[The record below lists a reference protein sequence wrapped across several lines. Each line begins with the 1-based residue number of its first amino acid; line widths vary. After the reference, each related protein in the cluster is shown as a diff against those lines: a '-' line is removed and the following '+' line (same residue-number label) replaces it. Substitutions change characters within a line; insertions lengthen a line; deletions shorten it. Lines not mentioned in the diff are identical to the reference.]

1 MFHADKLEERHLRL
15 KNYEISKGKNNKAGV
30 VKRLERSVRDASRD
44 LAEARL
50 PYNDLKRNNALG
62 KAILD
67 AIAPFAKDEDF
78 IANVKSATD
87 TLTDY
92 RTASI
97 EAAAVKAKHAEQQ
110 QDLLHME
117 AEFKEREERAD
128 ELSASVA
135 SAVQQM
141 ELEHPKPRG
150 RPRMRRE
157 STISLGVDED
167 EAFSS
172 AEDAAA
178 AAAAMGGLSGGAGKI
193 SAMNAIRSLR
203 PWVSVDRMRRATT
216 EC

>member
-15 KNYEISKGKNNKAGV
+15 KNYEISKVKNNKAGV

-117 AEFKEREERAD
+117 A
-128 ELSASVA
+128 
-135 SAVQQM
+135 
-141 ELEHPKPRG
+141 
-150 RPRMRRE
+150 
-157 STISLGVDED
+157 
-167 EAFSS
+167 
-172 AEDAAA
+172 
-178 AAAAMGGLSGGAGKI
+178 
-193 SAMNAIRSLR
+193 
-203 PWVSVDRMRRATT
+203 
-216 EC
+216 

>member
-1 MFHADKLEERHLRL
+1 
-15 KNYEISKGKNNKAGV
+15 
-30 VKRLERSVRDASRD
+30 
-44 LAEARL
+44 
-50 PYNDLKRNNALG
+50 
-62 KAILD
+62 
-67 AIAPFAKDEDF
+67 
-78 IANVKSATD
+78 
-87 TLTDY
+87 
-92 RTASI
+92 
-97 EAAAVKAKHAEQQ
+97 
-110 QDLLHME
+110 
-117 AEFKEREERAD
+117 
-128 ELSASVA
+128 
-135 SAVQQM
+135 M